1 MDPPS
6 PCQTSAVVGQTRTV
20 VDRLVAAVLAMSLAL
35 GLAATQPIRAAA
47 TTPDSGPDAPLT
59 WWQPTLAGLRLGVQ
73 QPPLAA
79 EPGAPGALAD
89 PVGPE
94 GPADNLLTTPPTTI
108 KLRPRPKPGP
118 FSMNLY
124 SAGDFVHQKT
134 VYWCVAASVQTMVN
148 IIEDDKPDRT
158 KRSQR
163 RLHLDGRSLD
173 PGHAEYWRQLPDGSS
188 MKRGLHGLGLVDWT
202 EMLNASGHGPY
213 VIDRAE
219 SRKGAIRM
227 AARAMRTTG
236 KPVGLVVWKG
246 AHAWVMSGFVATA
259 DPAYSDDFKVT
270 KVFIEDPWYPDVSA
284 IWGAS
289 RTPNSGVAVA
299 ALDADYLPYDR
310 PGRVHP
316 KRDGRFMLILPTL
329 PEGTLVN

>member
-1 MDPPS
+1 M
-6 PCQTSAVVGQTRTV
+6 VG
-20 VDRLVAAVLAMSLAL
+20 RLAAVFLAVSLAL

-47 TTPDSGPDAPLT
+47 TTPDTGPDAPLT
-59 WWQPTLAGLRLGVQ
+59 WSQPTLAGLLLGGQ
-73 QPPLAA
+73 QPPLIA
-79 EPGAPGALAD
+79 EPGARAE
-89 PVGPE
+89 PE
-94 GPADNLLTTPPTTI
+94 DPADALLTTPPTTI
-108 KLRPRPKPGP
+108 SLRPHPKPGP

-148 IIEDDKPDRT
+148 IIEDDTPDRT

-173 PGHAEYWRQLPDGSS
+173 PGHAEYWRQLPDGSP

-202 EMLNASGHGPY
+202 AMLDANGHGPY

-219 SRKGAIRM
+219 TRKRAIRM

-236 KPVGLVVWKG
+236 RPVGLVVWKG
-246 AHAWVMSGFVATA
+246 AHAWVMSGFVSTA
-259 DPAYSDDFKVT
+259 DPAYTNDFKVT

-289 RTPNSGVAVA
+289 RPPNSTVPVA

-316 KRDGRFMLILPTL
+316 KRDGRFLLILPTL
-329 PEGTLVN
+329 PEGTLVD

>member
-1 MDPPS
+1 MLAPPRRS
-6 PCQTSAVVGQTRTV
+6 WPAAIARRVSAAFLIV
-20 VDRLVAAVLAMSLAL
+20 SLAPGLVVSHPGPAIAASPKADPEAPVSWSQPSLDEVVL
-35 GLAATQPIRAAA
+35 GTG
-47 TTPDSGPDAPLT
+47 D
-59 WWQPTLAGLRLGVQ
+59 
-73 QPPLAA
+73 
-79 EPGAPGALAD
+79 ALAIA
-89 PVGPE
+89 P
-94 GPADNLLTTPPTTI
+94 PPTIAPPQTI
-108 KLRPRPKPGP
+108 DLRPWPRPGP

-134 VYWCVAASVQTMVN
+134 AYWCVAASVQTMIN
-148 IIEDDKPDRT
+148 IIEDDEPDRT

-173 PGHAEYWRQLPDGSS
+173 PGHAEYWRQLPDGSP
-188 MKRGLHGLGLVDWT
+188 MKRGLHGLGLADWT
-202 EMLNASGHGPY
+202 AMLDAAGHGPY

-219 SRKGAIRM
+219 TRKKAIRM
-227 AARAMRTTG
+227 AARALRTTG

-259 DPAYSDDFKVT
+259 DPAYTDDFKVT

-289 RTPNSGVAVA
+289 RPPNSAVAVA
-299 ALDADYLPYDR
+299 TLDGDYLPYDR

-316 KRDGRFMLILPTL
+316 KRDGRYMLILPTL
-329 PEGTLVN
+329 PEGTLVH